1 MGEMTERDDDIIRV
15 PDLIIPVGTLL
26 WKIYLADSLVNCP
39 ECVAR
44 ERKAVIERETASGS
58 QEGLQKLIEQIEVPM
73 KFDPVTKHY
82 ICKRCGLYAT
92 REQVGDIR
100 EKVNRRDPTKE
111 DKHYDYLDWWQKS
124 KKDKI

>member
-1 MGEMTERDDDIIRV
+1 MMIIRV
-15 PDLIIPVGTLL
+15 PDFCLLVGTLL
-26 WKIYLADSLVNCP
+26 WKISQENSLVNCP

-44 ERKAVIERETASGS
+44 ERKAVIERETASGN
-58 QEGLQKLIEQIEVPM
+58 QEGVQKLLEEIEIPM

-100 EKVNRRDPTKE
+100 ERVNRRDPTRE
-111 DKHYDYLDWWQKS
+111 DKHDDYLDWWQKS

>member
-1 MGEMTERDDDIIRV
+1 MMIIIRV
-15 PDLIIPVGTLL
+15 PDYGFTVGTLL
-26 WKIYLADSLVNCP
+26 WKNFLANSLVNCP

-44 ERKAVIERETASGS
+44 ERKAVIEREAASGS
-58 QEGLQKLIEQIEVPM
+58 QEGVQKLLEQIEIPM